1 MPKGKANQLQASES
15 TGTVAITITT
25 LIEDDM
31 TGNQTWWSWQL

>member
-1 MPKGKANQLQASES
+1 MPKGIANQLQASES

-31 TGNQTWWSWQL
+31 TGNQTWWP